1 MNQIFNPKS
10 VAIIGAT
17 DRKNSVGLC
26 LVNNLDNKKRDV
38 FFVNPTYTTLFGRKV
53 YAKIQDIE
61 ESVDLA
67 VIAIPRQFVE
77 AVVDDCIV
85 KKVKGVLIISSG
97 FSEYDDFGRELQER
111 IASKLK
117 ESGIYLIGPNCLGI
131 ANPSVNLNASF
142 APSTPKKGDI
152 ALISQ
157 SGGFIDSVINS
168 YGFSLI
174 VSVGNA
180 AGITLEEYI
189 AFADQDKET
198 KVIALYIEGVKD
210 GRKFF
215 NVLKSIKKPVVAI
228 KAGKIPQLQKAI
240 SSHTGSLAG
249 EYRVFS
255 SALKQAG
262 VSEAE
267 SMEEMFDIAKALA
280 WQGRCKNKIGVVT
293 NGGGAGVLI
302 ADYLYENGFE
312 LPKINAI
319 DNVRYKINN
328 PLDIMGDATTLDY
341 IKACESVISQRDISA
356 LIIIQTPQMT
366 TTSLDNAKAIVEISK
381 KYSKSIITVF
391 MGNVP
396 ESIKYL
402 EEHNIPNYTDPKRVI
417 KPLKSLLKK

>member
-26 LVNNLDNKKRDV
+26 LINNLDNKKRDV

-67 VIAIPRQFVE
+67 VIAIPKQFVE

-111 IASKLK
+111 IVLKLK

-142 APSTPKKGDI
+142 APNTPKKGDI

-157 SGGFIDSVINS
+157 SGGFIDSVIDS

-228 KAGKIPQLQKAI
+228 KAGKYLNYRKQFRLILALWLESIGYFPQLLDKLEFQKQNQWKKCLI
-240 SSHTGSLAG
+240 SPKHWLG
-249 EYRVFS
+249 RV
-255 SALKQAG
+255 
-262 VSEAE
+262 
-267 SMEEMFDIAKALA
+267 IAKIRL
-280 WQGRCKNKIGVVT
+280 G
-293 NGGGAGVLI
+293 
-302 ADYLYENGFE
+302 
-312 LPKINAI
+312 
-319 DNVRYKINN
+319 
-328 PLDIMGDATTLDY
+328 
-341 IKACESVISQRDISA
+341 
-356 LIIIQTPQMT
+356 
-366 TTSLDNAKAIVEISK
+366 
-381 KYSKSIITVF
+381 
-391 MGNVP
+391 
-396 ESIKYL
+396 
-402 EEHNIPNYTDPKRVI
+402 
-417 KPLKSLLKK
+417 